1 MESDLETALLLHQ
14 VPLFADLSPE
24 ALLPVARLSSYR
36 ILAPDERLFEQ
47 GSFGDA
53 LFVVVDGLLRIEQEG
68 RLLAR
73 LGKGETVGEMAVLDW
88 QPRSASVIAE
98 QASTLLRV
106 ERNDLIDLLQ
116 EEPALLRSLL
126 ALLSRRIRALG

>member
-1 MESDLETALLLHQ
+1 METALLLHQ

-36 ILAPDERLFEQ
+36 MLAPDEQLFEQ

-53 LFVVVDGLLRIEQEG
+53 LFVVVDGLLRIEQHG
-68 RLLAR
+68 HLLAR

-98 QASTLLRV
+98 HASTLLRV

-126 ALLSRRIRALG
+126 ALLSRRIRELG

>member
-14 VPLFADLSPE
+14 VPLFAELSPE

-36 ILAPDERLFEQ
+36 MLAPDERLFEQ

-126 ALLSRRIRALG
+126 TLLSRRIRAIG

>member
-14 VPLFADLSPE
+14 VPLFANLPPE

-36 ILAPDERLFEQ
+36 ILATDEPLFAQ

-53 LFVVVDGLLRIEQEG
+53 LFVVVDGRLRIEQNG
-68 RLLAR
+68 QLVAR

-88 QPRSASVIAE
+88 QPRSASVIAD
-98 QASTLLRV
+98 QATTLLRV

-116 EEPALLRSLL
+116 EEPALLQSLL
-126 ALLSRRIRALG
+126 ALLSRRIRELG

>member
-36 ILAPDERLFEQ
+36 MLSPGERLFEQ

-53 LFVVVDGLLRIEQEG
+53 LFVVVDGLLRVEQQG
-68 RLLAR
+68 QLLAQ

-116 EEPALLRSLL
+116 EEPALLHSLL
-126 ALLSRRIRALG
+126 ALLSRRIRDLG

>member
-14 VPLFADLSPE
+14 VPLFADLPPE

-36 ILAPDERLFEQ
+36 MLAPDERLFEQ

-53 LFVVVDGLLRIEQEG
+53 LFVVVDGLLRIEQHG
-68 RLLAR
+68 QLLAR

-88 QPRSASVIAE
+88 QPRSASVVAE

-126 ALLSRRIRALG
+126 TLLSRRIRDLG

>member
-36 ILAPDERLFEQ
+36 MLAPDERLFEQ

-53 LFVVVDGLLRIEQEG
+53 LFVVVDGLLRVEQQG
-68 RLLAR
+68 QLLAQ

-116 EEPALLRSLL
+116 EEPALLHSLL
-126 ALLSRRIRALG
+126 ALLSRRIRDLG

>member
-14 VPLFADLSPE
+14 VPLFADLAPE

-36 ILAPDERLFEQ
+36 MLAPDEQLFEQ

-53 LFVVVDGLLRIEQEG
+53 LFVVVDGLLRIEQDG
-68 RLLAR
+68 QLVAR

-88 QPRSASVIAE
+88 QPRSASVIAD

-126 ALLSRRIRALG
+126 ALLSRRIRELG